1 MAARFRFL
9 LDDFIDKRVL
19 LGGDEL
25 SVFEVTDKHVYL
37 ARTPSSQLRA
47 AIARECRR
55 LTQFAVT
62 CVP

>member
-37 ARTPSSQLRA
+37 AITA
-47 AIARECRR
+47 FR
-55 LTQFAVT
+55 LLNKSFFVIS
-62 CVP
+62 